1 VYKEEG
7 QKYKPGRT
15 SYAPFFLLHGFL

>member
-7 QKYKPGRT
+7 QKYEPGRT